1 MLTLPVCNGSCSS
14 RMLNLQL
21 FVVLS
26 RHGLSCPSCSSQ
38 KLLAACYVHTYV
50 LPSESPPK
58 LLFIGPLL
66 NSVDHVFK
74 HLLFAIQNE
83 ERKLCLNNW
92 PDPSASRWR
101 PMKCQCLFH
110 PANCPLH
117 SEKRVMSRRV
127 SGPCLTHPMSETSWT
142 LTWHGDMDVPQDMSR
157 HL

>member
-66 NSVDHVFK
+66 NSIDHVFK

-92 PDPSASRWR
+92 PDPSAARWR

-110 PANCPLH
+110 PANCPLADAILA
-117 SEKRVMSRRV
+117 SENTGGCAQTQSTRAQPRHWAVRFKLHWQA
-127 SGPCLTHPMSETSWT
+127 CL
-142 LTWHGDMDVPQDMSR
+142 LD
-157 HL
+157 